1 MSTTSDD
8 EDSIWFE
15 AVKEFFITIGCSL
28 VPFILIVIFYV
39 YWNDLDLGKAFEAL
53 IYSGDLLIY
62 GITISGPIL
71 HAILKDG
78 PISYK
83 RWLFFGWI
91 VIAFLSIAIFN
102 LIKPVSI
109 QVQDLNQN
117 LFQLVSGT
125 EQKVS
130 FNQIQ
135 NLVEKIREEDLKD
148 HQKTFVWN
156 VTIFTS
162 VSSLILYFIYLLINI
177 SDIRKHANATHTI
190 QKKTNEFAQGYS
202 RKRGDN

>member
-1 MSTTSDD
+1 MSITSDD
-8 EDSIWFE
+8 EDSIWLE
-15 AVKEFFITIGCSL
+15 ALKEFLITIGCSL

-39 YWNDLDLGKAFEAL
+39 YWNDLNLGKAFEAI

-62 GITISGPIL
+62 GITISGPML

-91 VIAFLSIAIFN
+91 VIAFLSVAVFN

-117 LFQLVSGT
+117 LLQLVSVT
-125 EQKVS
+125 EHKVS

-135 NLVEKIREEDLKD
+135 NLVEKIREEDLKA

-162 VSSLILYFIYLLINI
+162 IGSLILYYIYLIINI
-177 SDIRKHANATHTI
+177 SDIRKHASATHKI
-190 QKKTNEFAQGYS
+190 QQKTNEFAQGYS

>member
-8 EDSIWFE
+8 EDSILLE
-15 AVKEFFITIGCSL
+15 AIKEFLITIGCSL

-39 YWNDLDLGKAFEAL
+39 YWNDLELGKALEAL

-78 PISYK
+78 PVSYK

-91 VIAFLSIAIFN
+91 IIAFFSIAIFN

-117 LFQLVSGT
+117 LLQLVSGT
-125 EQKVS
+125 ESTVS
-130 FNQIQ
+130 FHEIQ
-135 NLVEKIREEDLKD
+135 SIVERIREEDLKE
-148 HQKTFVWN
+148 HQKHFVWN

-162 VSSLILYFIYLLINI
+162 IGSLILYFIYLVINI
-177 SDIRKHANATHTI
+177 SDIRKHTSAANMI
-190 QKKTNEFAQGYS
+190 QQKANEFAQGYS